1 MTMTFALETE
11 ELVKVFARPG
21 SFFRA
26 GSPRI
31 AVDGISLSIR
41 AGEVYGFVGK
51 NGAGKT
57 TTIKMILGLA
67 TPTRGRIA
75 IFGQDAQ
82 NPEVRNQ
89 VGFAPERTGFY
100 DHLTA
105 RETLTFLGRLSGMSS
120 ARLKTRIPEL
130 LQLVALEAEGD
141 QAVRTFSKGMQQRLG
156 LAQALLADPAL
167 LIFDEPATGLDPFGR
182 RLFKELVLR
191 LRDEKKTVFFSSH
204 HLLDV
209 QEICDRVGIIHHGR
223 MIKEATVA
231 ELVPPGK
238 NLEEEFV
245 SLLTDLDQKAGRP
258 VVID

>member
-1 MTMTFALETE
+1 MFALQTE
-11 ELVKVFARPG
+11 DLVKEFPRPG
-21 SFFRA
+21 GFFRA
-26 GSPRI
+26 GTPRV
-31 AVDGISLSIR
+31 AVDGISLAIQP
-41 AGEVYGFVGK
+41 GEVYGFVGK

-57 TTIKMILGLA
+57 TTIKMVLGLA
-67 TPTRGRIA
+67 RPTRGRIS
-75 IFGQDAQ
+75 IFGQDAHD
-82 NPEVRNQ
+82 PAVRAL

-105 RETLTFLGRLSGMSS
+105 RETLMFLGRLSGLSV
-120 ARLKTRIPEL
+120 AHLKGRIPEL
-130 LQLVALEAEGD
+130 LQLVALEQEGD
-141 QAVRTFSKGMQQRLG
+141 HAVRTFSKGMQQRLG

-191 LRDEKKTVFFSSH
+191 LRSEKKTVFFSSH

-223 MIKEATVA
+223 MIREATVG
-231 ELVPPGK
+231 ELVPCGK

-245 SLLTDLDQKAGRP
+245 SMLTELDQKAGRP